1 MLIRSRGAMCL
12 THERCGYR
20 FVARWPELRRRS
32 FHFRYAK
39 FEDATQAESSAI
51 FQFCVTQFVSPAPFA
66 ERFSGWSRRI
76 KMSKRSICLS
86 VVGLFVVVM
95 LVFGVPV
102 ALPQMEQAHPV
113 YVYVGQ
119 FQIPRANWAQYAED
133 PVKTVNPI
141 LERLLA

>member
-76 KMSKRSICLS
+76 KMSKRGIGLS
-86 VVGLFVVVM
+86 LIGLFVVV
-95 LVFGVPV
+95 LLTFTVPA
-102 ALPQMEQAHPV
+102 ALLQTYQAHLV
-113 YVYVGQ
+113 Y
-119 FQIPRANWAQYAED
+119 I
-133 PVKTVNPI
+133 
-141 LERLLA
+141 

>member
-1 MLIRSRGAMCL
+1 MLIRSGGAMCL
-12 THERCGYR
+12 TRERCGYR

-76 KMSKRSICLS
+76 KMSKRSIGLS
-86 VVGLFVVVM
+86 VVGLFVVV
-95 LVFGVPV
+95 LLTFSVPA
-102 ALPQMEQAHPV
+102 ALPPMEQTHPGYI
-113 YVYVGQ
+113 YVSPLQ
-119 FQIPRANWAQYAED
+119 LPRANCTQFVEC
-133 PVKTVNPI
+133 
-141 LERLLA
+141 